1 METNETKKKEFV
13 RASEQRIYDF
23 GKTVGL
29 EHIDPVVRTAIL
41 SELRTMYETG
51 FQHCNEAWDE
61 YMEDM
66 RIERDLS
73 ERD

>member
-1 METNETKKKEFV
+1 MDIDKAKQEEFV
-13 RASEQRIYDF
+13 RASEKRIYDF

-29 EHIDPVVRTAIL
+29 EHIDPVVKTAIL

-51 FQHCNEAWDE
+51 FRHCDESWDE